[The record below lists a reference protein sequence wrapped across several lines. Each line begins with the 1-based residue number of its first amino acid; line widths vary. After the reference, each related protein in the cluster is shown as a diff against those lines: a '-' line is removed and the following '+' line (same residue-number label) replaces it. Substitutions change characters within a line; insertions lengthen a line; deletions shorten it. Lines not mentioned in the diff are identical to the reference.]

1 MCIYL
6 EKEGESIT
14 LGCRILGKSRQAYY
28 KQQKAKVKKL
38 DVASEVISLVDNI
51 RIQMPRIGTRKLH
64 YLLASDLESLGVG
77 RDKFFHILKANQ
89 RLIVPKRCYRVT
101 TNSHHRF
108 RKHKDIVSE
117 TLINRP
123 EQVWVSDIT
132 YIGSRGR
139 HSYLALVTDAYSKKI
154 IGYDLSNSLCSEGAE
169 RALEMALKRR
179 IYKAT
184 LIHHSDRGLQYCS
197 NSYQSILKLN
207 KVKVSMTEKYDPYA
221 NAIAER
227 VNGILKQEFLLEEY
241 ICTTDVLKVIVKES
255 IDVYN
260 NKRPHLSCAMLTP
273 NQMHLQCKLVK
284 PNYGQKTKST
294 IGVNPNC

>member
-6 EKEGESIT
+6 EKEGKSIT

-64 YLLASDLESLGVG
+64 YLLSSNLESLGVG

-139 HSYLALVTDAYSKKI
+139 HSYLALITDAYSKKI
-154 IGYDLSNSLCSEGAE
+154 IGYDLSNSLCLEGAE
-169 RALEMALKRR
+169 RALKMALKRR
-179 IYKAT
+179 IYNAT

-197 NSYQSILKLN
+197 NSYQSILKQN

-227 VNGILKQEFLLEEY
+227 VNGILKQEFLLEDY
-241 ICTTDVLKVIVKES
+241 ICTMDVLKVIVKES

-273 NQMHLQCKLVK
+273 NQMHLQCKLAK
-284 PNYGQKTKST
+284 PSYGRKAKST